1 MSEKSIL
8 LQALGGFKPV
18 TVAAGLP
25 TWLART
31 TGVSIRFG
39 IYG

>member
-25 TWLART
+25 RLART